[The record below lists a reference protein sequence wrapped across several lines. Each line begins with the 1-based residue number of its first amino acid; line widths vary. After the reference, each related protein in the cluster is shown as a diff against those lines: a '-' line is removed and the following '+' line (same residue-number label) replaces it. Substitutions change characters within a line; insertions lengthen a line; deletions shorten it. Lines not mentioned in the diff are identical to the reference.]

1 MPDLIISELTKTFQ
15 TKVAVN
21 HLNMQIPAN
30 KFIAFLGPN
39 GAGKSTTVGMLTGLT
54 QPTSGQITLGDL
66 TPETLAY
73 RQQIGV
79 VFQYGV
85 LDEQLTV
92 RQNLKLRA
100 SMYPNVQQS
109 WLDRIIHDLGLT
121 SLLDQRYGTL
131 SGGQRRRVDISR
143 AMINRPKLLILDE
156 PSTGLDIQ
164 TRTVIWQVIHQL
176 RKELKM
182 TVILTTHYLEEA
194 EDADYVYVIDHGEVI
209 AADSVAQLKHEY
221 AQVEMTLCSP
231 SPETLLT
238 NLQQDGYAAQLEE
251 DKVTLTVP
259 DAQTSIDTLVKY
271 RKLISQFDSHEGDM
285 NTIFL
290 ALTGKEIR

>member
-1 MPDLIISELTKTFQ
+1 MSELSIQDLTKTFK

-21 HLNMQIPAN
+21 HLDMQIPSG

-54 QPTSGQITLGDL
+54 QPTSGQIKLGTL
-66 TPETLAY
+66 TPADIAY

-85 LDEQLTV
+85 LDDNLTV
-92 RQNLKLRA
+92 HQNLKLRA
-100 SMYPNVQQS
+100 AMYPNVDKA
-109 WLDRIIHDLGLT
+109 WLDRLENDLGLT
-121 SLLDQRYGTL
+121 PLLNQRYGTL

-143 AMINRPKLLILDE
+143 AMIHRPKILILDE
-156 PSTGLDIQ
+156 PSTGLDIP

-176 RKELKM
+176 RKELQM

-194 EDADYVYVIDHGEVI
+194 EAADFVYVIDHGEVI
-209 AADSVAQLKHEY
+209 AADSVSHLKHEY
-221 AQVEMTLCSP
+221 AQVEMTLISDQ
-231 SPETLLT
+231 PETLLA
-238 NLQQDGYAAQLEE
+238 NLQQDGYQAKQAQE
-251 DKVTLTVP
+251 KVTLTVA
-259 DAQTSIDTLVKY
+259 DAQTSIDVLVKNRQY
-271 RKLISQFDSHEGDM
+271 IQQFDSHEGDM